1 MSTAATSLESL
12 WRCFDGIVP
21 STLAT
26 CSRDGIPNVSM
37 LSHVSYVDPKHVA
50 LSRQFFNKTTRN
62 LDENPEALLVMWDP
76 ITMGQHRLRLRYLR
90 SETQGPL
97 FSAMATRIQVIASHT
112 GLKGVFRL
120 ICADVFEVLALEP
133 PPEIAEPAAPNA
145 TSELIPAPTGIPRE
159 ERSELWALQRV
170 IERLRRAN
178 DLETV
183 MSCLLR
189 TLDED
194 LGFDHGMVL
203 LYDEALGKLVTLSSH
218 GYGEGGVGAEI
229 GLGEGLIGIVAERRT
244 PLRVAPLES
253 ALRYG
258 RAFKASAQEGRS
270 TDFSRE
276 IPLPGL
282 AKPQSQ
288 MALPLLDEERLVGV
302 LAFESER
309 PHAFEAWHEVFLSVL
324 ADQFT
329 QALVSAL
336 DKGESERPPE
346 RASPLPDP
354 PGPLPELLT
363 SPPEPTGPL
372 PARTTP
378 RVAEGSALP
387 HHAFCLYRN
396 DDCVFVDGEYL
407 IRGVPARIL
416 WRVLLTHR
424 NDGRSVFTNRELRL
438 DPSLGLPPIRDN
450 LESRLV
456 LLRKRLEA
464 RCPALQIRSCG
475 RGQFQLVIDCRYD
488 LTERASTEIT

>member
-1 MSTAATSLESL
+1 MRSAAPSLESL

-21 STLAT
+21 STIAT

-76 ITMGQHRLRLRYLR
+76 ITMGQHRLRVRYLR

-97 FSAMATRIQVIASHT
+97 FSNMSTRIQVIASHM
-112 GLKGVFRL
+112 GLQGVFRL
-120 ICADVFEVLALEP
+120 ISADVFEVLALEP
-133 PPEIAEPAAPNA
+133 PPEIAEPAAPDA
-145 TSELIPAPTGIPRE
+145 PGDLIPAPAGILRE
-159 ERSELWALQRV
+159 ARSELWALQRV
-170 IERLRRAN
+170 IELLRRAG
-178 DLETV
+178 DLEQV

-203 LYDEALGKLVTLSSH
+203 LYDETLGKLVTLASH
-218 GYGEGGVGAEI
+218 GYGSGGVGAEI
-229 GLGEGLIGIVAERRT
+229 GMGEGLIGVVAERRKL
-244 PLRVAPLES
+244 LRVAPLDS

-258 RAFKASAQEGRS
+258 RAVRARALEERS
-270 TDFSRE
+270 TDFGRE

-282 AKPQSQ
+282 AKAQSQ
-288 MALPLLDEERLVGV
+288 MALPLLDGERLVGV

-329 QALVSAL
+329 QALVNAL
-336 DKGESERPPE
+336 EREDPERSPERP
-346 RASPLPDP
+346 
-354 PGPLPELLT
+354 
-363 SPPEPTGPL
+363 SPP
-372 PARTTP
+372 PARP
-378 RVAEGSALP
+378 GALAADPALP
-387 HHAFCLYRN
+387 RRSFCLYRN

-416 WRVLLTHR
+416 WRVLLTYK
-424 NDGRSVFTNRELRL
+424 NDGRSTFSNRELRL

-464 RCPALQIRSCG
+464 RCPELQLRSCG
-475 RGQFQLVIDCRYD
+475 RGQFQLVVNAQYE
-488 LTERASTEIT
+488 LTERASTEIV